1 MKPIPLS
8 SLAPLLAGWILVG
21 SACPALMTAQEID
34 PDLRAAYFRTVG
46 EYFQVPLEEV
56 TIIGRWN
63 LSPDEVPVVLFLAH
77 HAGVSPDALIGLRRN
92 GQAWWDVGTRF
103 GIQTRAFH
111 LPLPEGADKGFL
123 NPLYDTLQAR
133 PAWDW
138 QTVRVDDRQII
149 ALVNLR
155 VLAAQTGAPPLQ
167 VLGHYLETNSFVEC
181 YARLLERTESARPPG
196 R

>member
-1 MKPIPLS
+1 MKSIPLS
-8 SLAPLLAGWILVG
+8 SLAPLLLGWILAAAV
-21 SACPALMTAQEID
+21 CPAPATAQELD
-34 PDLRAAYFRTVG
+34 PDLREAYFRTVG
-46 EYFQVPLEEV
+46 EYFDVPLEEV

-77 HAGVSPDALIGLRRN
+77 HAGVSPDALIGLRRG
-92 GQAWWDVGTRF
+92 GQAWWDVGNRF

-111 LPLPEGADKGFL
+111 LPLPEGADKDFL
-123 NPLYDTLQAR
+123 NALYDTLQAR

-138 QTVRVDDRQII
+138 SRVRVEDRQII

-155 VLAAQTGAPPLQ
+155 VLAAQTGAPPLR
-167 VLGHYLETNSFVEC
+167 VLGHFLEAGSFVEC
-181 YARLLERTESARPPG
+181 YARLLEGTGPAGLPG

>member
-1 MKPIPLS
+1 VKPIPLS
-8 SLAPLLAGWILVG
+8 SLAPLLAGWILAGAV
-21 SACPALMTAQEID
+21 CPALTAGQEIE
-34 PDLRAAYFRTVG
+34 PDLREAYFRTVG
-46 EYFQVPLEEV
+46 EYFNVPLEEV

-92 GQAWWDVGTRF
+92 GQAWWDVGNRF

-111 LPLPEGADKGFL
+111 LPLPEGGDKAFL
-123 NPLYDTLQAR
+123 NALYDTLQAR
-133 PAWDW
+133 PGRDW
-138 QTVRVDDRQII
+138 QGVRVGDREII

-167 VLGHYLETNSFVEC
+167 VLGQFLETGSFVEC
-181 YARLLERTESARPPG
+181 YARLLERTESTQSSG